1 MSDQLADKLQ
11 KALQAG
17 RSGKFAKKT
26 PYERFGFAQNPF
38 RLDIDPENPVF
49 LIDREDVLLSF
60 AAQIGN
66 AIRLFEEDPVS
77 QFRHLL
83 CHGLRG
89 CGKSSL
95 ARHFD
100 RVWDQIDP
108 DQDYDTLYTDLK
120 DWREPFEVQELSS
133 STKALETYERF
144 LRKILLIEK
153 PLIVFI
159 DNLDFTITG
168 TPAIPRIKDFMSDIE
183 ARAPNGFIIIGFVQS
198 LTLTVLLES
207 EQQILARA
215 LLSFFNPDHFFFPIF
230 SKHEIRKLIT
240 SRVRVSRIPT
250 KLFST
255 KSIELIAD
263 HSLGIPTVAL
273 NIATACLNELIL
285 QDVDKVTIHIANK
298 VINQFG
304 FNEIVQLVE
313 SIDKDSVDETS
324 TLMTPKRK
332 EIITTVFGHQIRELF
347 FFPPTGSVGLRS
359 SDLAELFGVNLSTMN
374 YHLKPLTAFLPI
386 PILEAKD
393 DVHDARSKI
402 FCVDWDSPISNAL
415 EIITVSQHLKH
426 KQYHVEPTAIL
437 LSRRESS

>member
-1 MSDQLADKLQ
+1 MSDQLNLKVK

-26 PYERFGFAQNPF
+26 PYERFGFSQNPF
-38 RLDIDPENPVF
+38 RLDTDPDNPDF
-49 LIDREDVLLSF
+49 QIDREDVLLSF
-60 AAQIGN
+60 AAQVGN

-83 CHGLRG
+83 SHGLRG

-100 RVWDQIDP
+100 RVWEQIGF
-108 DQDYDTLYTDLK
+108 QDYDTLYTDLK

-133 STKALETYERF
+133 SSKTLETYERF
-144 LRKILLIEK
+144 LRKIMLIEK

-183 ARAPNGFIIIGFVQS
+183 TRAHNGFIIIGFVQS

-215 LLSFFNPDHFFFPIF
+215 FLSFFNPEHFFFPIF
-230 SKHEIRKLIT
+230 TKHEIRKLIT
-240 SRVRVSRIPT
+240 SRVRISRIPT
-250 KLFST
+250 SLFST
-255 KSIELIAD
+255 KSIEIIAD

-273 NIATACLNELIL
+273 NIATACLNELIV
-285 QDVDKVTIHIANK
+285 QNADKVTIDIVNK

-304 FNEIVQLVE
+304 FSEIVQLVD

-332 EIITTVFGHQIRELF
+332 EIIATVLGHQIRELY
-347 FFPPTGSVGLRS
+347 FFPPTGSEGLRS

-374 YHLKPLTAFLPI
+374 YHLKPLTTFQPI

-402 FCVDWDSPISNAL
+402 FCIDWDSPTSNAL
-415 EIITVSQHLKH
+415 EVITVYQNLKQE
-426 KQYHVEPTAIL
+426 KYHVIPATIM
-437 LSRRESS
+437 LSRRENP